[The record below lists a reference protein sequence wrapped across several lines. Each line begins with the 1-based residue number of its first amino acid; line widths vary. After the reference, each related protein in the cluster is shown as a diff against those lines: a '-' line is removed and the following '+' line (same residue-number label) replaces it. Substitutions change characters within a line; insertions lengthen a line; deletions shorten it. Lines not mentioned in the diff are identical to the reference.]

1 MKTCLHVLN
10 DGGDIAEPNRTLIV
24 LIPKA
29 ENPRKVTEF
38 RIISLCNVIY
48 KIITK
53 SITNRIKTILD
64 QIISLFQSAFIP
76 QRQITDNIV
85 VSYECLHQ
93 ITNKQ
98 RGRKGLVVLKLDV
111 SKAYD
116 RLEWSFLKQTM
127 IKFGFSRRLVN
138 LIMCCVSTTTFN
150 ICLNGEVTDAIH
162 PQ

>member
-10 DGGDIAEPNRTLIV
+10 DGGDIAELNRTLIV

-38 RIISLCNVIY
+38 RTISLCNVIY

-64 QIISLFQSAFIP
+64 RIISMFQSAFIP
-76 QRQITDNIV
+76 QRHITDNIV

-93 ITNKQ
+93 IRNKQ
-98 RGRKGLVVLKLDV
+98 RGRKGLVALKLDV

-116 RLEWSFLKQTM
+116 MLEWSFLKQTM

-138 LIMCCVSTTTFN
+138 LIMCCVSTATFN
-150 ICLNGEVTDAIH
+150 I
-162 PQ
+162 